1 MNCLRRVLLPVGK
14 AIFYQNN
21 LILSRNIMST
31 SRLAEKALENLQ
43 TNPYFD
49 KYAKK
54 IAVLQET
61 SPEEF
66 VARLEETALEKMK
79 KKKEEEESRKCST
92 AASSGSKLQTDT
104 LLQSKPKVVLFHWS
118 KIIISNVLFNCKALS
133 EVMKTELIEGK
144 SADEIKKIWQ
154 QYYGIKDA
162 VAAVIPP
169 ASFKEILENG
179 KKHPL
184 FLFPL
189 PRSNG
194 YEFIVTQFSGNEI
207 HFTTLINYQTHK
219 ENSPECLTL
228 IHYTDLMESK
238 GIVLMRGEY
247 DNNILNASEAQ
258 CLANQVQLYYGQPSE
273 SKKKLLETFTNN
285 PTAFRHMDLVTELES
300 LSLVG

>member
-104 LLQSKPKVVLFHWS
+104 LLQSKPK
-118 KIIISNVLFNCKALS
+118 ALS

-207 HFTTLINYQTHK
+207 HFTTLINYQARTHK